1 MRDNV
6 PQSSTNCLLQHLSY
20 RNQSSEPSQPNPI
33 MKILNRILAASL
45 LVAGISLPAL
55 GAENIVV
62 KFNDASESTFA
73 RWWGAAT
80 QTYEHDAA
88 VDADSDASSGAQ
100 KIIVGFDKTAFGGDN
115 QFAAFRNFASTID
128 ARDYTNLTFDVRF
141 DPASPS
147 RAGGDYGWLE
157 FGLGPTDYSQIQLG
171 ALGVPVSQ
179 GGWYRISVP
188 LDKTVAKM
196 DSIARFWVKIWSGDP
211 AAGFTGTTALWV
223 DNVTLNANQDVA
235 PPAPPTVAI
244 EKATPG
250 LRLFASQAGAQYSR
264 QNIYTRNSTG
274 YSWVGAAE
282 PVTYSVTLA
291 NYPDR
296 SHSGF
301 QTHIFLVP
309 GSGLP
314 TWETSVDYNEPNVI
328 FLDIGNSADGT
339 AYASFRYKT
348 NLPNGNSMIYGAGTL
363 GGVGSPTPN
372 GTWSLTF
379 SGNTAITL
387 TSPSGATK
395 SLELPVEAAALFAD
409 PLHVYVGAQPN
420 QLGNIGQSVNVTRVQ
435 VTGVASPIDDNF
447 SSGALDSAVWQI
459 AAGDAAGVV
468 TVPTGYS
475 YWLNWSLPDDGFTF
489 EYITG
494 DVVNGVWQSV
504 SGLSTPLQVGSR
516 RWSLIPSSL
525 EPFPGEGFFYRMAKP
540 APAAQ

>member
-1 MRDNV
+1 MSDTLA
-6 PQSSTNCLLQHLSY
+6 QSRTNCLLQYLPY
-20 RNQSSEPSQPNPI
+20 RNQSSEPSQPNPL

-55 GAENIVV
+55 GAENVV
-62 KFNDASESTFA
+62 IKFNDASESTFA
-73 RWWGAAT
+73 RWWGGAV

-100 KIIVGFDKTAFGGDN
+100 KIIVNYDLAAYGGDN
-115 QFAAFRNFASTID
+115 QFAAFRNFAATID

-157 FGLGPTDYSQIQLG
+157 FGLGPTDFSQIQLG

-196 DSIARFWVKIWSGDP
+196 DSIGRFWVKIWSGGGD
-211 AAGFTGTTALWV
+211 GFTGTTTLWV

-244 EKATPG
+244 AKATPG
-250 LRLFASQAGAQYSR
+250 LQLFASQAGAQYSR
-264 QNIYTRNSTG
+264 QNIYTVNSTG
-274 YSWVGAAE
+274 YSWVGAAD

-291 NYPDR
+291 NYPDA

-309 GSGLP
+309 GSGIP
-314 TWETSVDYNEPNVI
+314 TFENSVDYNRPNVI
-328 FLDIGNSADGT
+328 FLDIGNGADGT

-348 NLPNGNSMIYGAGTL
+348 NQPNGNGMIYGAGTL

-387 TSPSGATK
+387 TSPSGATT
-395 SLELPVEAAALFAD
+395 SLELPADAAALFAD

-420 QLGNIGQSVNVTRVQ
+420 QLGNIGQSVTVTRVQ
-435 VTGVASPIDDNF
+435 ITGVATPIDDTF
-447 SSGALDSAVWQI
+447 SAGALDTAVWRVS
-459 AAGDAAGVV
+459 AGDAAGVL
-468 TVPTGYS
+468 TVPTGYT

-494 DVVNGVWQSV
+494 DVVNGVWQSAP
-504 SGLSTPLQVGSR
+504 GLSTPLQVGSR